1 MLYARKRGTGS
12 AAASGREVIG
22 RRVRRGIGYA
32 DFRTGI
38 FIVALL
44 AVAVQP
50 FEQMAPTYYLGPRS
64 ASGLIFGFGAV
75 DLPEIKPG
83 LSALQAAI
91 QNKFRRNGI

>member
-1 MLYARKRGTGS
+1 
-12 AAASGREVIG
+12 
-22 RRVRRGIGYA
+22 
-32 DFRTGI
+32 
-38 FIVALL
+38 
-44 AVAVQP
+44 
-50 FEQMAPTYYLGPRS
+50 MAPTYYLGPRS